1 MQVVSVNVGQVQ
13 FYPWRGGTS
22 SAIHKTPLDSVVLVT
37 ENGLEGDCQADLK
50 NHGGEDKAVLI
61 IPTTNYALHGISQ
74 HAFGFLGENISL
86 SGVDESQV
94 KVGDRFQI
102 DDVILEV
109 TQPRSPCWKL
119 GEINHSQAFVKNYSE
134 SGRVGFY
141 CRVLNSGSI
150 QGSMPVRH
158 LNSGSGASIQAL
170 FLAKLKASTMDDH
183 NILQEALENPA
194 LSDAWSQAIRQR
206 LTRGSKGH

>member
-13 FYPWRGGTS
+13 SYPWRGGTRS
-22 SAIHKTPLDSVVLVT
+22 GIHKTPLDTAVLVT
-37 ENGLEGDCQADLK
+37 EKGLEGDHQADLK

-61 IPTTNYALHGISQ
+61 IPTANYVLHGVSQ

-86 SGVDESQV
+86 SEVDESQV

-119 GEINHSQAFVKNYSE
+119 GEMNGSQLFVKNYSF
-134 SGRVGFY
+134 SGRVGFC
-141 CRVLNSGSI
+141 CRVLAAGEI
-150 QGSMPVRH
+150 QASMPVKH
-158 LNSGSGASIQAL
+158 LKTGQGENIQTL
-170 FLAKLKASTMDDH
+170 FLAKFNASSMDDYAV
-183 NILQEALENPA
+183 LQEALENPA
-194 LSDAWSQAIRQR
+194 LSDSWSQSIRQT
-206 LTRGSKGH
+206 LTRRFKDD

>member
-1 MQVVSVNVGQVQ
+1 MQVVSVNVGQIQ
-13 FYPWRGGTS
+13 SYPWRGGTR
-22 SAIHKTPLDSVVLVT
+22 SAIHKTPVDSAVLVT
-37 ENGLEGDCQADLK
+37 ENGLEDDHQADLK

-61 IPTTNYALHGISQ
+61 IPTANYALHGVSQ

-86 SGVDESQV
+86 SGLDETQV

-119 GEINHSQAFVKNYSE
+119 DEINPSQSFVQKYSE

-150 QGSMPVRH
+150 QACMPVRH
-158 LNSGSGASIQAL
+158 LSAGRGASIQAL
-170 FLAKLKASTMDDH
+170 FLAKLKASTLEAH

-206 LTRGSKGH
+206 LTRRSKGH

>member
-13 FYPWRGGTS
+13 SYPWRGGTRS
-22 SAIHKTPLDSVVLVT
+22 GVHKTPLDTAVLVT
-37 ENGLEGDCQADLK
+37 EKGLEGDHQADLK

-61 IPTTNYALHGISQ
+61 IPTANYVLHGVSQ

-86 SGVDESQV
+86 SEVDESQV

-119 GEINHSQAFVKNYSE
+119 GEINHSQQFVKNYSE

-141 CRVLNSGSI
+141 CRVLSSGTI
-150 QGSMPVRH
+150 QASMPVKH
-158 LNSGSGASIQAL
+158 LSSGRGASIQTL
-170 FLAKLKASTMDDH
+170 FLAKLKASTMEDH

-194 LSDAWSQAIRQR
+194 LSDAWSQAIRKR
-206 LTRGSKGH
+206 LTRGSKGC